1 MKYRIYIISVV
12 ISSLFSCGDDSTVKE
27 ALSLHTSS
35 SIQIEKKINII
46 DDQTTN
52 QYSFIKGD
60 NVILEYIKNY
70 NEKNSIDEEYWS
82 KLLVEFNE
90 KDIDYNKEYL
100 INDGVVNVY
109 LQSGSFDGLIDYK
122 IERGSFSI
130 EKNED
135 SFILVVSDDIIGIHD
150 EIRLVFAKKGNYEF
164 YR

>member
-1 MKYRIYIISVV
+1 MKYRIYIILVV

-27 ALSLHTSS
+27 TLNLHVSS
-35 SIQIEKKINII
+35 SIQVEKKANII

-52 QYSFIKGD
+52 QYSFIKG
-60 NVILEYIKNY
+60 NNAVLEYIKNY
-70 NEKNSIDEEYWS
+70 DEKNSIDEEYWS

-90 KDIDYNKEYL
+90 KGLDYNKEYL
-100 INDGVVNVY
+100 AKDGLVNVY
-109 LQSGSFDGLIDYK
+109 LQSGSFDCLIDYK

-135 SFILVVSDDIIGIHD
+135 SFILVVSDNIIGTHD
-150 EIRLVFAKKGNYEF
+150 EIKLVFAKKGSYKF